1 MSDLK
6 TKIYHHLDKNG
17 IKGNFS
23 VSMGI
28 AFNDDEENVENKFSK
43 TFRLS
48 SNPFG
53 LTNEEYETIILEYI
67 YDTVNIR
74 IDSLVNIDHYS
85 SNEGLPFF
93 VEVFKEGE
101 YQPIFTLAFGTING
115 TLILTGTD
123 KIVSLGNIE
132 IINGDLKLKGS
143 RIKSLGNLKTVN
155 GSIYVRQFD
164 PPFTNLTSLE
174 NLEYVSGN
182 LIVKSS
188 PLVDL
193 GNLKKVGGTL
203 NLRKTNITTLGG
215 LEYVGEDLFLPKT
228 KKNII
233 DTSKV
238 NVVGNL
244 KYFSN

>member
-1 MSDLK
+1 
-6 TKIYHHLDKNG
+6 
-17 IKGNFS
+17 
-23 VSMGI
+23 MGV
-28 AFNDDEENVENKFSK
+28 AFNVDERNVENKISK
-43 TFRLS
+43 IFRLA
-48 SNPFG
+48 SNPYG
-53 LTNEEYETIILEYI
+53 LTNDEYETIILEYI

-74 IDSLVNIDHYS
+74 IDSLVNIDQYS
-85 SNEGLPFF
+85 SNEGLPFI
-93 VEVFKEGE
+93 VEIFKEGE
-101 YQPIFTLAFGTING
+101 YQSIFTLAFGTING
-115 TLILTGTD
+115 TLILTDID

-143 RIKSLGNLKTVN
+143 SIKSLGNLKTVN

-174 NLEYVSGN
+174 HLEYVSGN

-203 NLRKTNITTLGG
+203 NLRKTNITTLSV
-215 LEYVGEDLFLPKT
+215 LEYVGEDLFLPKA
-228 KKNII
+228 KKDII
-233 DTSKV
+233 DTSNVK
-238 NVVGNL
+238 VVGNL